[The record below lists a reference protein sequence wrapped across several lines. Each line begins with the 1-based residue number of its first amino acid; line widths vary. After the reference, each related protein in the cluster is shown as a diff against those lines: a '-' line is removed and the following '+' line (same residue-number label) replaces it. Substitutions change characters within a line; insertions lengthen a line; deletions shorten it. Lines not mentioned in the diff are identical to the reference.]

1 MQSRKILL
9 LSDGSQIFTVLDRV
23 FTEAGYRTLTASS
36 SQGAVRALRRGDF
49 HLVITRSHQN
59 RPEPLTM
66 LKLLRQR
73 HPRVTAIILRGEHEV
88 NSAIEAYQVQEEE
101 ETFIPCG
108 WPGLRRLVA
117 NCLGR

>member
-1 MQSRKILL
+1 MDSGRILL
-9 LSDGSQIFTVLDRV
+9 LSDGSQIFSVLDRV
-23 FTEAGYRTLTASS
+23 FTEAGYQTLTASS
-36 SQGAVRALRRGDF
+36 RQGAVQAIRRGDF
-49 HLVITRSHQN
+49 HLVITRSNQR

-66 LKLLRQR
+66 LKLIRKR

-88 NSAIEAYQVQEEE
+88 NSAIEAYQVQDEE

-117 NCLGR
+117 NCLSR